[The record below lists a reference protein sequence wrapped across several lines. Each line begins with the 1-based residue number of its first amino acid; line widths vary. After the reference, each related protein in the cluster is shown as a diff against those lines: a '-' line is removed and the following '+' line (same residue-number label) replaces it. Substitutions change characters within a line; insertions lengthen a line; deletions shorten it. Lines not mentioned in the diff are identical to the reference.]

1 MKTFALI
8 FAVMFLMSPAVR
20 NTTANTL
27 HTAATI
33 ISAE

>member
-8 FAVMFLMSPAVR
+8 FAVMFLMSPTVR

-27 HTAATI
+27 HTAAAI

>member
-8 FAVMFLMSPAVR
+8 FAVAFLFSSPVR

-27 HTAATI
+27 HTIANI
-33 ISAE
+33 IQE